1 MKENPRMEP
10 KTLGLL
16 ALLCL
21 LLDSP
26 SVLGDVILNKD
37 GKVVKVG
44 KNAVVV
50 GVKVQIQDCET
61 GKVYEYDSHEYQARP
76 GDDCKVKRPAAPS
89 PPAPNPPAGNGLQE

>member
-1 MKENPRMEP
+1 MEP
-10 KTLGLL
+10 KTFGLL

-44 KNAVVV
+44 KNAVIV
-50 GVKVQIQDCET
+50 GVKIQIKDCDT
-61 GKVYEYDSHEYQARP
+61 GKIYEYDSHEYHSRP
-76 GDDCKVKRPAAPS
+76 GDDCVVKRPSAPS
-89 PPAPNPPAGNGLQE
+89 PPAPSPPAGNDAQK